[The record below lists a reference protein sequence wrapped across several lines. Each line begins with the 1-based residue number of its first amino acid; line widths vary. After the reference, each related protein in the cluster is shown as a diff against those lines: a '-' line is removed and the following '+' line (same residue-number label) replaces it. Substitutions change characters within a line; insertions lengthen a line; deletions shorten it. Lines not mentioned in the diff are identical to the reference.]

1 MKLTFLLFGPLLLFP
16 AAVLTRPAACTLTLS
31 PDQVRGVAYHV
42 RLIVSPGCPASTV
55 FRIRKSSTLNVKR
68 KGAPY
73 QPIKPLT
80 GAWEIGKAT
89 NTVPAAELW
98 TSLTW
103 RWELYDAERYSNV
116 TGELGAWRGIVL
128 ERAP

>member
-16 AAVLTRPAACTLTLS
+16 AAVLTRPAPCAITLS

-55 FRIRKSSTLNVKR
+55 FRVRKSSTLNVKR

-73 QPIKPLT
+73 QPIKPLQ
-80 GAWEIGKAT
+80 GAWEIGKAR
-89 NTVPAAELW
+89 NTVPDAELW
-98 TSLTW
+98 TSITW
-103 RWELYDAERYSNV
+103 RWELYDAEKFNV
-116 TGELGAWRGIVL
+116 LTDELGAWRGIPV
-128 ERAP
+128 EHGP

>member
-16 AAVLTRPAACTLTLS
+16 AAMLTRPAPCTLTLS

-55 FRIRKSSTLNVKR
+55 FRVRKSSTLNVKR

-73 QPIKPLT
+73 QPIKPLE
-80 GAWEIGKAT
+80 GAWEIGKAR
-89 NTVPAAELW
+89 NTVPTAELW

-103 RWELYDAERYSNV
+103 RWEKFAPDEYSNT
-116 TGELGAWRGIVL
+116 TGELGTWRAIPL
-128 ERAP
+128 ERN